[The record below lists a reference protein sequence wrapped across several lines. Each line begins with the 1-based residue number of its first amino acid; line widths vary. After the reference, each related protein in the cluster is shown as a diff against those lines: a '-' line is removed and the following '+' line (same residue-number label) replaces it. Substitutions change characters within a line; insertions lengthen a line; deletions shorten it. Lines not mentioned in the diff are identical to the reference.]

1 MVFWNKDLLFCE
13 ISPTTYKI
21 SLKKEIL
28 KRHIQNFKQGKKF
41 SKTRKESLLPNVVS
55 SHSIKLIKRGPGI
68 DINLQKGKATNIQ
81 IAAQTLNHII
91 IKPGEEFSFWSLVGN
106 TTKRKGYQEG
116 RVIFNEEV
124 VPGIGGG
131 LCNLA
136 NLLHLLIV
144 HSPMEITEF
153 HAHSDALDPDKGER
167 KPFANGTSVQYNN
180 QDYRFKNNTE
190 QVMQLRTWV
199 DNEILFGELRSESQ
213 FPFTFQIIE
222 EDHHFKKEGDHYYR
236 NSMIYREKLDRK
248 TEEILGKE
256 LILKNHSMVMYDPN
270 LIPKEMIRQ

>member
-180 QDYRFKNNTE
+180 QDYRFKNNTD

-270 LIPKEMIRQ
+270 LIPKEMIKQ

>member
-28 KRHIQNFKQGKKF
+28 KRHIQNFKQGRKF

-180 QDYRFKNNTE
+180 QDYRFKNNTD

>member
-41 SKTRKESLLPNVVS
+41 SKTRKESLLPNLVS

-68 DINLQKGKATNIQ
+68 DINLQKGKAANIQ

-180 QDYRFKNNTE
+180 QDYRFKNNTD

>member
-28 KRHIQNFKQGKKF
+28 KRHIQNYKQGKKF

-180 QDYRFKNNTE
+180 QDYRFKNNTD

>member
-180 QDYRFKNNTE
+180 QDYRFKNNTD

-270 LIPKEMIRQ
+270 LILKEMIRQ

>member
-28 KRHIQNFKQGKKF
+28 KRQIQNFMQGKKF

>member
-1 MVFWNKDLLFCE
+1 MVFWNKELLFCE

-180 QDYRFKNNTE
+180 QDYRFKNNTD

-222 EDHHFKKEGDHYYR
+222 EDHHFKKEGNHYYR

>member
-91 IKPGEEFSFWSLVGN
+91 IKQGEEFSFWSLVGN

-180 QDYRFKNNTE
+180 QDYRFKNNTD
-190 QVMQLRTWV
+190 QVIQLRIWV

>member
-180 QDYRFKNNTE
+180 QDYRFKNNTD

-222 EDHHFKKEGDHYYR
+222 EDHDFKKEGDHYYR

>member
-41 SKTRKESLLPNVVS
+41 SKTCKESLLPNVVS

-68 DINLQKGKATNIQ
+68 DINLQKGKAANIQ

-180 QDYRFKNNTE
+180 QDYRFKNNTD

>member
-68 DINLQKGKATNIQ
+68 DNNLQKGKATNIQ

-167 KPFANGTSVQYNN
+167 KPFTNGTSVQYNN
-180 QDYRFKNNTE
+180 QDYRFKNNTD

-270 LIPKEMIRQ
+270 LIPKGMIRQ

>member
-41 SKTRKESLLPNVVS
+41 SKTRKESLLPYVVS

-180 QDYRFKNNTE
+180 QDYRFKNNTD

-222 EDHHFKKEGDHYYR
+222 ENHHFKKEGDHYYR

>member
-55 SHSIKLIKRGPGI
+55 SHSMKLIKRGPGI

-180 QDYRFKNNTE
+180 QDYRFKNNTD

>member
-190 QVMQLRTWV
+190 QVIQLRTWV

>member
-28 KRHIQNFKQGKKF
+28 KRHIQNVKQGKKF

-180 QDYRFKNNTE
+180 QDYRFKNNTD

>member
-41 SKTRKESLLPNVVS
+41 SKTCKESLLPNVVS
-55 SHSIKLIKRGPGI
+55 SHSIKLIKRGPDI

-180 QDYRFKNNTE
+180 QDYRFKNNTD

>member
-1 MVFWNKDLLFCE
+1 M
-13 ISPTTYKI
+13 
-21 SLKKEIL
+21 KKEIL

-199 DNEILFGELRSESQ
+199 DNEILFGELRSELQ

>member
-41 SKTRKESLLPNVVS
+41 SRTRKESLLPNVVS

-180 QDYRFKNNTE
+180 QDYRFKNNTD

>member
-68 DINLQKGKATNIQ
+68 DKNLQKGKATNIQ

-180 QDYRFKNNTE
+180 QDYRFKNNTD

>member
-180 QDYRFKNNTE
+180 QDYRFKNNTD

-199 DNEILFGELRSESQ
+199 DNEILFGELRSELQ

>member
-41 SKTRKESLLPNVVS
+41 SKIRKESLLPNLVS

-68 DINLQKGKATNIQ
+68 DINLHKGKATNIQ

-180 QDYRFKNNTE
+180 QDYRFKNNTD

-199 DNEILFGELRSESQ
+199 DNETLFGELRSESQ

>member
-21 SLKKEIL
+21 SMKKEIL

-180 QDYRFKNNTE
+180 QDYRFKNNTD

>member
-41 SKTRKESLLPNVVS
+41 SKIRKESLLPNVVS

>member
-1 MVFWNKDLLFCE
+1 MFFWNKDLLFCE

-21 SLKKEIL
+21 SLKNEIL

-41 SKTRKESLLPNVVS
+41 SRTRKESLLPNVIS

-180 QDYRFKNNTE
+180 QDYRFKNNTD

>member
-28 KRHIQNFKQGKKF
+28 KRHIQNFKQEKKF

-180 QDYRFKNNTE
+180 QDYRFKNNTD

>member
-41 SKTRKESLLPNVVS
+41 SKTCKESLLPNVVS

-68 DINLQKGKATNIQ
+68 DKNLQKGKATNIQ

-91 IKPGEEFSFWSLVGN
+91 IKPGEEFSFWRLVGN

-180 QDYRFKNNTE
+180 QDYRFKNNTD

>member
-68 DINLQKGKATNIQ
+68 DINLQKGKAANIQ

-180 QDYRFKNNTE
+180 QDYRFKNNTD

>member
-1 MVFWNKDLLFCE
+1 M
-13 ISPTTYKI
+13 
-21 SLKKEIL
+21 
-28 KRHIQNFKQGKKF
+28 
-41 SKTRKESLLPNVVS
+41 
-55 SHSIKLIKRGPGI
+55 
-68 DINLQKGKATNIQ
+68 
-81 IAAQTLNHII
+81 
-91 IKPGEEFSFWSLVGN
+91 VGN

-180 QDYRFKNNTE
+180 QDYRFKNNTD

>member
-256 LILKNHSMVMYDPN
+256 LILKNYSMVMYDPN

>member
-41 SKTRKESLLPNVVS
+41 SKTCKESLLPNVVS

-180 QDYRFKNNTE
+180 QDYRFKNNTD

>member
-180 QDYRFKNNTE
+180 QDYRFKNNTD

-270 LIPKEMIRQ
+270 HIPKEMIRQ

>member
-28 KRHIQNFKQGKKF
+28 KRHIQNYKQGKKF

>member
-68 DINLQKGKATNIQ
+68 DNNLQKGKATNIQ

-180 QDYRFKNNTE
+180 QDYRFKNNTD

-222 EDHHFKKEGDHYYR
+222 ENHHFKKEGDHYYR

-270 LIPKEMIRQ
+270 HIPKEMIRQ

>member
-41 SKTRKESLLPNVVS
+41 SKTCKESLLPNVVS

-68 DINLQKGKATNIQ
+68 DKNLQKGKATNIQ

-180 QDYRFKNNTE
+180 QDYRFKNNTD

>member
-41 SKTRKESLLPNVVS
+41 SKTCKESLLPNVVS
-55 SHSIKLIKRGPGI
+55 SHSIKLIKRGPDI

-180 QDYRFKNNTE
+180 QDYRFKDNTD

>member
-180 QDYRFKNNTE
+180 QDYRFKNNTD

-222 EDHHFKKEGDHYYR
+222 ENHHFKKEGDHYYR